1 MSRRMSRA
9 QRRRKI
15 HRRIRGKIQGTSSL
29 PRLCVFRSSRH
40 MYAQLVDDETGRTLA
55 QASTLKLDGKKLANG
70 GNVSAA
76 QGIGTAIA
84 QEAKQL
90 GVESVVF
97 DRNGFLFHGR
107 IKAVA
112 EAARKGGLKF

>member
-1 MSRRMSRA
+1 MAKKLSRA

-15 HRRIRGKIQGTSSL
+15 HRRIRSKIQGTTAR

-40 MYAQLVDDETGRTLA
+40 IYAQLIEDETGRTLA
-55 QASTLKLDGKKLANG
+55 QASTMKLDGKKLPNG

-84 QEAKQL
+84 KKAKEL

-112 EAARKGGLKF
+112 DEARKGGLKF